1 MAGDDAIRSVARF
14 QGGSGLCGRVHG
26 HPMTHAT
33 SELMVYAMREGRFQE
48 MRNLFAG
55 SILTTATMLAVF
67 SLALTPAAGQGQ
79 QKGAAKAAPNIILPK
94 AGSPPAP
101 RLPD

>member
-1 MAGDDAIRSVARF
+1 M
-14 QGGSGLCGRVHG
+14 LCGK
-26 HPMTHAT
+26 
-33 SELMVYAMREGRFQE
+33 EGFT

-55 SILTTATMLAVF
+55 SILTTATMLALF

-79 QKGAAKAAPNIILPK
+79 QKGAAKAGPRIIQPK

-101 RLPD
+101 RLPDGHVDLGNGKGAWSPVVIKDLTGHGYGDTNL